1 MINMLT
7 FKIIP
12 KCYQD
17 ASKYNGNDADF
28 YIELDAWNDKG
39 YHVMYHLHAT
49 ERLTV
54 HRNVYLGY
62 IKFMHPGQKE
72 YESSVL
78 HLRMGDEPFTEVA
91 EDIVGITFS
100 IDVYKGLNRY
110 VEDPD
115 ERKNIVK
122 QLHLILDVNSPYY
135 EMVKG
140 DPCFLEGMLR
150 DTTMENFALK
160 KAHSLLVSSECM
172 YDLRKESFIAMFPD
186 EYQQIEFKF
195 SCLDDKDIAR
205 KDRKAMIPNGVLVF
219 IGANGSGKSTLM
231 YRLARLMYTS
241 PDNRGDLIE
250 TTGIIE
256 PNNLGISK
264 MILVS
269 YSPFDNFAL
278 PLEDYKDRVSSL
290 RLVYCGL
297 RDLDEEY
304 KALREIGEIDSKH
317 DFLKHDRQSLIKIKD
332 IVDLAKEFA
341 DNIERIRHDNKRLN
355 IWSDFAE
362 AADELHKDVS
372 MVARHAMDI
381 EEKGDTVQYYLN
393 LSTGKK
399 YLMHMLSYVV
409 AYIEDDSLLLFDEPE
424 NHIHPPL
431 LSFILAQL
439 REILLEY
446 QSVMFIS
453 THSPV
458 ILQEVF
464 ADNVYIVRND
474 GTMTVTH
481 PEIETYGANIAEITP
496 EVFKLTSDHTGYYR
510 LFNLL
515 FKTWGMDYE
524 DNVETMLVSFEK
536 KLGHAISEQLTAY
549 LIDLYLQSQERES

>member
-1 MINMLT
+1 MLT

-17 ASKYNGNDADF
+17 ASRYNGNDADF
-28 YIELDAWNDKG
+28 YIELDAWDDKG

-49 ERLTV
+49 RRLTGSG
-54 HRNVYLGY
+54 NVYLGY
-62 IKFMHPGQKE
+62 IKFMHPGQE
-72 YESSVL
+72 TFELSVL

-91 EDIVGITFS
+91 EDIIGITFS

-122 QLHLILDVNSPYY
+122 QLHLILDTESPYY
-135 EMVKG
+135 EMVKD
-140 DPCFLEGMLR
+140 DPCFIKGMLR

-172 YDLRKESFIAMFPD
+172 YDLRKESFVAMFPD
-186 EYQQIEFKF
+186 EYQKIEFKF
-195 SCLDDKDIAR
+195 SCLDDKDIER
-205 KDRKAMIPNGVLVF
+205 KDRKAMIPNGVMVF

-231 YRLARLMYTS
+231 YRLARLMYAY
-241 PDNRGDLIE
+241 PEQRGELIE

-278 PLEDYKDRVSSL
+278 PLEDYKDRISPL
-290 RLVYCGL
+290 RLVFCGL

-304 KALREIGEIDSKH
+304 KALSKNG
-317 DFLKHDRQSLIKIKD
+317 DVDLKYDVLKHDRQSLIKIKD
-332 IVDLAKEFA
+332 MTTLAKEFA
-341 DNIERIRHDNKRLN
+341 DNIERIKQDNKRLD
-355 IWSDFAE
+355 IWNDFAE
-362 AADELHKDVS
+362 AADELHKDIS
-372 MVARHAMDI
+372 MVAMHIQDI
-381 EEKGDTVQYYLN
+381 EDKADAAQYYIN
-393 LSTGKK
+393 LSTGNK
-399 YLMHMLSYVV
+399 YLMHMLSYVI

-431 LSFILAQL
+431 LSFLLAQL

-446 QSVMFIS
+446 HSVMFIS

-464 ADNVYIVRND
+464 ADNVYIVSND
-474 GTMTVTH
+474 GSMTVTH
-481 PEIETYGANIAEITP
+481 PEIETYGANIAEITA
-496 EVFKLTSDHTGYYR
+496 EVFKLTSDDTGYYR
-510 LFNLL
+510 LFYLL

-524 DNVETMLVSFEK
+524 DNVESMLASFEE

-549 LIDLYLQSQERES
+549 LIDLYLQAQDRES

>member
-1 MINMLT
+1 MLT

-17 ASKYNGNDADF
+17 ASRYNGNDADF
-28 YIELDAWNDKG
+28 YIELDAWDDKG
-39 YHVMYHLHAT
+39 YHVIYHLHAT
-49 ERLTV
+49 RRLTGAG
-54 HRNVYLGY
+54 NVYLGY
-62 IKFMHPGQKE
+62 IKFMHPGQE
-72 YESSVL
+72 TFELSVL

-110 VEDPD
+110 VEDPN

-122 QLHLILDVNSPYY
+122 QLHLILDTESPYY
-135 EMVKG
+135 EIVKD
-140 DPCFLEGMLR
+140 DPCFIDGMLR

-172 YDLRKESFIAMFPD
+172 YDLRKESFVAMFPD
-186 EYQQIEFKF
+186 EYQKIEFKF

-205 KDRKAMIPNGVLVF
+205 NDRKAMIPNGVMVF
-219 IGANGSGKSTLM
+219 IGANGRGKSTLM
-231 YRLARLMYTS
+231 YRLARLMYAY
-241 PDNRGDLIE
+241 PEQRGELIE

-278 PLEDYKDRVSSL
+278 PLEDDKDRISPL
-290 RLVYCGL
+290 RLVFCGL

-304 KALREIGEIDSKH
+304 NALSKNG
-317 DFLKHDRQSLIKIKD
+317 DVDLKYDVLKHDRQSLIKIKD
-332 IVDLAKEFA
+332 ITTLAKEFA
-341 DNIERIRHDNKRLN
+341 NNIERIKQDNKRLD
-355 IWSDFAE
+355 IWNDFAE
-362 AADELHKDVS
+362 AADELHKDIS
-372 MVARHAMDI
+372 MVAAHILDI
-381 EEKGDTVQYYLN
+381 EDKAETAQYYIN
-393 LSTGKK
+393 LSTGNK
-399 YLMHMLSYVV
+399 YLMHMLSYVI

-431 LSFILAQL
+431 LSFLLAQL

-446 QSVMFIS
+446 HSVMFIS

-464 ADNVYIVRND
+464 ADNVYIVSND
-474 GTMTVTH
+474 GSMTVTH
-481 PEIETYGANIAEITP
+481 PEIETYGANIAEITA
-496 EVFKLTSDHTGYYR
+496 EVFKLTSDDTGYYR
-510 LFNLL
+510 LFYLL

-524 DNVETMLVSFEK
+524 DNVESMLSAFEE

-549 LIDLYLQSQERES
+549 LIDLYLQAQERES